1 MLGPE
6 VSGKLQVFFAGM
18 VRFLQ
23 LCVFLVGVWPMGHAV
38 GKEISSLAEL
48 RALSPEKAAEPS
60 PTRVSGVV
68 TYFEPSRGLAF
79 IQEGEHAVYVTPR
92 LAQVSAPSVEFGD
105 LKVGEKIEV
114 VGVSGP
120 GAFAPI
126 VAPGPGGFV
135 LVKKQ
140 GKAPWPQPIRLAR
153 GALLEPTLDCLW
165 VEVDGL
171 VRRIARQK
179 RGLFMEMA
187 SGRSVFT
194 VIVPGAW
201 EDKDIPKDLVGSNV
215 RVRGVYG
222 SLTNEQ
228 RQLIGFRIYTPS
240 WEHIQVLDVGT
251 EKIMSR
257 APLGVEE
264 LMVFRS
270 GGSERVRMKGVVTAV
285 IPGDSIYLRSK
296 DGSLRV
302 QTPQA
307 GSVQVG
313 QEVDAI
319 GFSGTDGLR
328 PVLEE
333 AVLQPG
339 EKMGP
344 PEPVPM
350 RPAQVLD
357 VRYHGEL
364 VSVDATM
371 VDRFRRE
378 GETLFLLSDGVRT
391 FSVQLTDRGFDKAD
405 EIPLDSWVNVTGI
418 ALIQQETV
426 PSMGGPWESGTLPP
440 PQAFTILLRSPEDLK
455 LLRAPPFWTQ
465 KRIMTALLILVITLA
480 MTTAWLFI
488 LRKKV
493 RSQTA
498 IISEKVEQER
508 VQEERT
514 RIARELH
521 DTLEQEL
528 AGIGLQLDLAKA
540 RMQGEEGRAKEP
552 VELALRMLRRC
563 QGETRRSISNLR
575 STQLEGGDLAKAMR
589 YLVDELKAGTPI
601 HLELEVVGTPQKLPG
616 LVEHNLLR
624 LTQEALTNGL
634 KHSGA
639 SRIEIKIRYE
649 TLRIL
654 IEVKDDGRGF
664 DPLGKETEKEG
675 HFGLQGMKERA
686 AKLGATLKIESEPG
700 KGVCISL
707 ELPLRPRKLNGS
719 LVSGV

>member
-1 MLGPE
+1 
-6 VSGKLQVFFAGM
+6 
-18 VRFLQ
+18 
-23 LCVFLVGVWPMGHAV
+23 
-38 GKEISSLAEL
+38 
-48 RALSPEKAAEPS
+48 
-60 PTRVSGVV
+60 
-68 TYFEPSRGLAF
+68 
-79 IQEGEHAVYVTPR
+79 
-92 LAQVSAPSVEFGD
+92 
-105 LKVGEKIEV
+105 
-114 VGVSGP
+114 
-120 GAFAPI
+120 
-126 VAPGPGGFV
+126 
-135 LVKKQ
+135 
-140 GKAPWPQPIRLAR
+140 
-153 GALLEPTLDCLW
+153 
-165 VEVDGL
+165 
-171 VRRIARQK
+171 
-179 RGLFMEMA
+179 
-187 SGRSVFT
+187 
-194 VIVPGAW
+194 
-201 EDKDIPKDLVGSNV
+201 
-215 RVRGVYG
+215 
-222 SLTNEQ
+222 
-228 RQLIGFRIYTPS
+228 
-240 WEHIQVLDVGT
+240 
-251 EKIMSR
+251 
-257 APLGVEE
+257 
-264 LMVFRS
+264 
-270 GGSERVRMKGVVTAV
+270 
-285 IPGDSIYLRSK
+285 
-296 DGSLRV
+296 
-302 QTPQA
+302 
-307 GSVQVG
+307 
-313 QEVDAI
+313 
-319 GFSGTDGLR
+319 
-328 PVLEE
+328 
-333 AVLQPG
+333 
-339 EKMGP
+339 
-344 PEPVPM
+344 
-350 RPAQVLD
+350 
-357 VRYHGEL
+357 
-364 VSVDATM
+364 
-371 VDRFRRE
+371 
-378 GETLFLLSDGVRT
+378 
-391 FSVQLTDRGFDKAD
+391 
-405 EIPLDSWVNVTGI
+405 
-418 ALIQQETV
+418 
-426 PSMGGPWESGTLPP
+426 
-440 PQAFTILLRSPEDLK
+440 
-455 LLRAPPFWTQ
+455 
-465 KRIMTALLILVITLA
+465 